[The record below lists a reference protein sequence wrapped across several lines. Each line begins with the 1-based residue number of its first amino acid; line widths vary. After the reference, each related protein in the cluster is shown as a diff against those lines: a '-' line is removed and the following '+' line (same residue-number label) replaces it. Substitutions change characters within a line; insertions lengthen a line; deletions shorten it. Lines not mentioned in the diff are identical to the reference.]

1 MYSEQ
6 EFVFIDN
13 LLKSSLN
20 NDYTYTKLCY
30 STNFDYDLYT
40 KLFTDINKDPNKLIE
55 LFDDSFNITPLGRK
69 VSAIGFKQYL
79 ETQTKND
86 DLSQKIKEVTLE
98 NIKWT
103 SIRGWVA
110 IAISV
115 IALILAIL
123 TFYINVYAKSKDDNA
138 QNKTNN
144 PTNEGINSTPVNNVT
159 DTVSSKIIPDSSKH
173 NINNLKVG
181 K

>member
-6 EFVFIDN
+6 EFDFIDN

-110 IAISV
+110 IVISG
-115 IALILAIL
+115 IALTLASL

-138 QNKTNN
+138 ENKTNL
-144 PTNEGINSTPVNNVT
+144 TNEGIKVAPINNVT